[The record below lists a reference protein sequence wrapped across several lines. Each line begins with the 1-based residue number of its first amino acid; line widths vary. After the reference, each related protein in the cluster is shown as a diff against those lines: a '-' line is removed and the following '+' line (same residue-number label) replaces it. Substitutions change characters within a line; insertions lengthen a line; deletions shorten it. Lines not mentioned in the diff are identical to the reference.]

1 MTDFEALYQAYFHEV
16 YLYCKGL
23 TKNESVA
30 EDITS
35 ETFFKAMHALDSF
48 RGTCET
54 RVWLCQIAKNCYYSY
69 LRKYGRL
76 TELPDQEPASG
87 EELEER
93 LLQRETAAQIYTLL
107 HQLPEPYKE
116 VFTLRALGQL
126 SFSQIG
132 ALFGK
137 TPNWACVTYH
147 RAKQKIWNR
156 LEETT

>member
-16 YLYCKGL
+16 YLYCKSL
-23 TKNESVA
+23 TKNESLA

-69 LRKYGRL
+69 LRKDSRL
-76 TELPDQEPASG
+76 TELPDQETPSD
-87 EELEER
+87 EELEES
-93 LLQRETAAQIYTLL
+93 LLQRETAAQIYTIL
-107 HQLPEPYKE
+107 HQLPEPYQK

-126 SFSQIG
+126 SFQQIG
-132 ALFGK
+132 ALFKK

-147 RAKQKIWNR
+147 RAKQKIWNQ
-156 LEETT
+156 LEETP

>member
-1 MTDFEALYQAYFHEV
+1 MTDFEALYQTYFQEV

-35 ETFFKAMHALDSF
+35 ETFFKAMYALDSF
-48 RGTCET
+48 RGTCDI

-69 LRKYGRL
+69 LRKHSRL
-76 TELPDQEPASG
+76 TELPDQEMPSG

-93 LLQRETAAQIYTLL
+93 LLQRETATQIHTLL

-126 SFSQIG
+126 SFQQIG
-132 ALFGK
+132 ALFEK

-156 LEETT
+156 LEETP